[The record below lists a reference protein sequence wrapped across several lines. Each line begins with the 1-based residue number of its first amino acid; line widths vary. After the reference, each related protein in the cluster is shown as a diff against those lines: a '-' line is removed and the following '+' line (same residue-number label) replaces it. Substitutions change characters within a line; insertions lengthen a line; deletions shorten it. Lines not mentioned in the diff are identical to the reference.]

1 MTERITFAEI
11 PAQLMECM
19 MATERYLRGCGFAIN
34 LLELV
39 RLRASQLN
47 GCAYCID
54 MHYQEAIVAG
64 ETPLRLYSL
73 PVWRATPFYSD
84 EERAVL
90 AWTEAVTLLPEE
102 LISVE
107 LGDTLL
113 SFFDKA
119 QLANLTMVIVQINA
133 WNRLMKAFDIEP
145 GHYQPGSH

>member
-1 MTERITFAEI
+1 MTERIAFAEI

-19 MATERYLRGCGFAIN
+19 MITERYLRGCGFIPK

-64 ETPLRLYSL
+64 ETPQRLYLL
-73 PVWRATPFYSD
+73 PVWRATQFYND
-84 EERAVL
+84 VERAVL

-102 LISVE
+102 LITPE

-113 SFFDKA
+113 TFFEKT